1 MYVDSGAT
9 ETVIAQQMLS
19 MMEIKDSPQS
29 RRGVDYEVANGIK
42 IPNLG
47 QKQFTG
53 YDEAGVERE
62 VTAQVC
68 DVNKALL
75 SVSKMCRAGNKV
87 VFGAPEG
94 NYIEDLTTGER
105 IWMIEEG
112 GMYALKMWVR
122 SDGKSA
128 HEPF

>member
-19 MMEIKDSPQS
+19 MMEIKESPQS
-29 RRGVDYEVANGIK
+29 RRGVEYEVANGIK

-94 NYIEDLTTGER
+94 NYIEDLKTGER

-112 GMYALKMWVR
+112 VMYALKMWVR
-122 SDGKSA
+122 SDGEAA

>member
-1 MYVDSGAT
+1 MLGIGYNVCRLGSYRDSDCSANVKHDGN
-9 ETVIAQQMLS
+9 EL
-19 MMEIKDSPQS
+19 SPQS
-29 RRGVDYEVANGIK
+29 RRGVEYEVANGIK

-87 VFGAPEG
+87 VFGAPE
-94 NYIEDLTTGER
+94 
-105 IWMIEEG
+105 
-112 GMYALKMWVR
+112 
-122 SDGKSA
+122 
-128 HEPF
+128 

>member
-29 RRGVDYEVANGIK
+29 RRGVEYEVANGIRK
-42 IPNLG
+42 QNLG
-47 QKQFTG
+47 QKGFTG
-53 YDEAGVERE
+53 HDEAGAERE